1 MVPLSSL
8 RYFNPRSPRGERP
21 ARQVV
26 MCVPVLISI
35 HAPLAGS
42 DLYFFGATFHRR
54 NFNPRSPRGERRAVV
69 GHSPKGEI
77 SIHAPLAGSDDLM
90 PGYAWTGDIS
100 IHAPLAGSDLLCFP
114 MIPAIL
120 AFQSTLPSRGATS
133 AWLECVRIPLNFN
146 PRSPR
151 GERLPSLIRG
161 FGIPKFQ
168 STLPSRGATQNRRNP
183 PEQRRYFNPRSPR
196 GERPA

>member
-100 IHAPLAGSDLLCFP
+100 IHAPLAGSDFTSSFGLYASGISIHAPLAGSDNGLCLHF
-114 MIPAIL
+114 L
-120 AFQSTLPSRGATS
+120 R
-133 AWLECVRIPLNFN
+133 
-146 PRSPR
+146 
-151 GERLPSLIRG
+151 
-161 FGIPKFQ
+161 
-168 STLPSRGATQNRRNP
+168 
-183 PEQRRYFNPRSPR
+183 
-196 GERPA
+196 